1 VDQALKKLDEN
12 IMENRNRT
20 GLLKRELKKLKLQVI
35 KFNISDVKKLQHVCV
50 WQCKYLCVLHDQRGE
65 E

>member
-20 GLLKRELKKLKLQVI
+20 GLLKRELKKLKLQVRT
-35 KFNISDVKKLQHVCV
+35 FNISPDVKKQQHVCV
-50 WQCKYLCVLHDQRGE
+50 A
-65 E
+65 